1 MSGSDTQSQKNNRAK
16 SEKQTQNGILFKND
30 IFSYCF
36 SIQVF
41 LWERIL
47 KEKEP
52 QKPKT
57 LRKR

>member
-30 IFSYCF
+30 IF
-36 SIQVF
+36 

>member
-1 MSGSDTQSQKNNRAK
+1 MTLKVRKTTAK

-30 IFSYCF
+30 IF
-36 SIQVF
+36 

-47 KEKEP
+47 KEKKP